1 MTIVYPLYPV
11 LLDGVQGAKSNL
23 FPFRTPYVILH
34 CSNIDKV
41 KGFASTR
48 FILLTLI
55 RSSLGNPL
63 TCIYCLISYDFSH
76 HIRVEID
83 FACFEVSRGDT
94 TQSLDI
100 TKITRLVSPLHP
112 LISFLGCSCIPNA
125 HSLRVARSYAYGHA
139 RVITVILIILL

>member
-23 FPFRTPYVILH
+23 FPFSTPYVILR

-41 KGFASTR
+41 KGIASTR
-48 FILLTLI
+48 FISLTLI

-76 HIRVEID
+76 HIRAEID
-83 FACFEVSRGDT
+83 FACFEVSIAE
-94 TQSLDI
+94 QPKAFI
-100 TKITRLVSPLHP
+100 
-112 LISFLGCSCIPNA
+112 
-125 HSLRVARSYAYGHA
+125 SLRQLSLFRLYTPSLAFGVFVHSQRSLLTLCSELCL
-139 RVITVILIILL
+139 RSCTNNNCFLIILL